1 MVSTCAKI
9 NFTLMTCFF
18 LILGSLSVWASVS
31 LEQGPEFM
39 VFGVALL
46 SVSAL
51 VLVPM
56 GLAFCFCQL
65 DNPER
70 EESLTV
76 RQEEHLSIT
85 IDEEDFPMDFNHF
98 NSETGFFKCTIIDET
113 GKMGLP
119 MRA

>member
-1 MVSTCAKI
+1 
-9 NFTLMTCFF
+9 
-18 LILGSLSVWASVS
+18 
-31 LEQGPEFM
+31 M

-85 IDEEDFPMDFNHF
+85 IDEEEKMSIFDLISSIGGVLGLFVGASFVSFVESVPGYKIRDFAFIV
-98 NSETGFFKCTIIDET
+98 EKTK
-113 GKMGLP
+113 
-119 MRA
+119 